1 MTNALL
7 PKNSRD
13 YRGYLFVRI
22 LTFVFMMVVVARSA
36 IHLFSPDGGAQ
47 SIAGIDTSVAGGNNI
62 IALFHQWGAIQL
74 LLALLLVV
82 LFTRYRGLT
91 SLVLVALA
99 ADPVLREV
107 AGQMMHVTAVGT
119 PPGAALNTP
128 AFLVTLA
135 LLIASLMTTGPKA
148 KRRRA

>member
-1 MTNALL
+1 MNKIL
-7 PKNSRD
+7 PLDPTTYSGPRW
-13 YRGYLFVRI
+13 VRYATMPF
-22 LTFVFMMVVVARSA
+22 LVLVVARSLV
-36 IHLFSPDGGAQ
+36 HLFSADGGAQ
-47 SIAGIDTSVAGGNNI
+47 SIAGIDTSVEGGNNI

-107 AGQMMHVTAVGT
+107 AGQMMPVTAVGT

-128 AFLVTLA
+128 ALLVTLA

>member
-1 MTNALL
+1 MNKIFPLDPTTYSG
-7 PKNSRD
+7 PRW
-13 YRGYLFVRI
+13 VRYATMPF
-22 LTFVFMMVVVARSA
+22 LVLVVARSLV
-36 IHLFSPDGGAQ
+36 HLFSADGGAQ
-47 SIAGIDTSVAGGNNI
+47 SIAGIDTSVDGGNNI

-135 LLIASLMTTGPKA
+135 LLIASLMTTGPKG

>member
-1 MTNALL
+1 MNKIL
-7 PKNSRD
+7 PLDPTTFSGPRW
-13 YRGYLFVRI
+13 VRYATMPF
-22 LTFVFMMVVVARSA
+22 LVLVMARSLV
-36 IHLFSPDGGAQ
+36 HLFSADGGAQ
-47 SIAGIDTSVAGGNNI
+47 SIAGIDTSVEGGNNI